1 MPTLSSVMAWNERP
15 HVRKTCLDCSFAQ
28 STEPR
33 RVHSDI
39 TTANL
44 ADFLGG
50 ELTADEAVGSAR
62 SFRNAVELK
71 LSQLEPGGTIN
82 SKTLI
87 EALALSLSLA
97 EVCHGGQKAPSS
109 SAARSE
115 PHAPLRT
122 PLLAPARSDP
132 ATHQGTRR
140 VLRERAVLHVG
151 AGTKITH
158 AIRPTTMSTT
168 VSGCLR
174 PSMTSH
180 IVRCV
185 P

>member
-1 MPTLSSVMAWNERP
+1 MAWNERP
-15 HVRKTCLDCSFAQ
+15 HVEEDMFDCSFAQ

-62 SFRNAVELK
+62 SFRNAVKLK

-87 EALALSLSLA
+87 EGLALSLSLA
-97 EVCHGGQKAPSS
+97 EVCHGRQKAPSS

-115 PHAPLRT
+115 PHEDST
-122 PLLAPARSDP
+122 F
-132 ATHQGTRR
+132 
-140 VLRERAVLHVG
+140 G
-151 AGTKITH
+151 ACE
-158 AIRPTTMSTT
+158 
-168 VSGCLR
+168 V
-174 PSMTSH
+174 
-180 IVRCV
+180 
-185 P
+185 

>member
-1 MPTLSSVMAWNERP
+1 
-15 HVRKTCLDCSFAQ
+15 
-28 STEPR
+28 
-33 RVHSDI
+33 
-39 TTANL
+39 L

-62 SFRNAVELK
+62 SFQNAVELK

-151 AGTKITH
+151 AGTRITH